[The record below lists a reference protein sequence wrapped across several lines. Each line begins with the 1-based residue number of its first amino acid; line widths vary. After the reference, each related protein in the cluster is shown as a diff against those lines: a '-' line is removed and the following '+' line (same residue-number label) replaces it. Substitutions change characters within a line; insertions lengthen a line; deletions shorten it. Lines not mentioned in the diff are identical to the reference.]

1 MPTGASRLER
11 ARLSFTPDGDR
22 PAGAPRGGAIL
33 TGMKQMDERS
43 DKLSPDVLDLTA
55 LGKQSWSLF
64 TSKPIEHIVASLIVI
79 ALGTVSLGILMG
91 PLCVGQIRMID
102 RQRRG
107 EDIRI
112 EHVFSGFDTF
122 APAFL
127 TTLIMLVGVSIGLL
141 LLVVPGIA
149 LIVAWSFA
157 LWFVALGGAS
167 AVEALSASWALLKQN
182 TASVLLVLLLSA
194 VVNSLGASIL
204 FGTLLTAPL
213 SFIFATLAFCQLRE
227 PAPLVR

>member
-1 MPTGASRLER
+1 
-11 ARLSFTPDGDR
+11 
-22 PAGAPRGGAIL
+22 
-33 TGMKQMDERS
+33 MDERS
-43 DKLSPDVLDLTA
+43 DKLPRDVLDLTGLA
-55 LGKQSWSLF
+55 KQSWSLF
-64 TSKPIEHIVASLIVI
+64 TAKPLEHIAASLIVI

-91 PLCVGQIRMID
+91 PLCVGQIRMIAQ
-102 RQRRG
+102 QRRG

-127 TTLIMLVGVSIGLL
+127 TTLIMLVGVTIGLL
-141 LLVVPGIA
+141 LLVVPGIV
-149 LIVAWSFA
+149 LMLAWGFA

-182 TASVLLVLLLSA
+182 TASVLLVVLLSA
-194 VVNSLGASIL
+194 VLNSLGASIL

-213 SFIFATLAFCQLRE
+213 SFIFATLAYCQLRE